1 MVCHGMVYDMV
12 WYVLSHIAT
21 IETQHDSLENAH
33 SLNIRSTQ
41 YALKLM
47 DKLIFMNFVKME
59 ISRKF
64 CLAGDQNIDTAFSH

>member
-1 MVCHGMVYDMV
+1 MVWYMIWYGMV

-41 YALKLM
+41 YAL
-47 DKLIFMNFVKME
+47 N
-59 ISRKF
+59 
-64 CLAGDQNIDTAFSH
+64 